1 MQKFSDLTHNLTE
14 AANLFNEEKIFSI
27 NESLLPLMDRTRSKI
42 LSNSLKNPSISLVE
56 LEESFNFILDSSID
70 LKLDITLDALNEE
83 AFKKDDIEAAINTL
97 PLDSE

>member
-56 LEESFNFILDSSID
+56 LEESFNFILDSAID

-83 AFKKDDIEAAINTL
+83 AFKKDDIEDDRRKQENC
-97 PLDSE
+97 